1 MQAFCIVYRTL
12 VYGVPA
18 LRGCPL
24 TGLFY
29 LDQLLIFYCFNLSN
43 ILHIDKH

>member
-1 MQAFCIVYRTL
+1 MLIDAEGLQQMRAFCIVYRTF

-24 TGLFY
+24 TGLFI
-29 LDQLLIFYCFNLSN
+29 LISS
-43 ILHIDKH
+43 